1 VRNANPGYWPKAD
14 RAYDEPGKIRQLLP
28 VEGALTEDRWRR
40 EWGMLSELLHAR
52 NPFAPP
58 LDVERAHTDL
68 VRLASEIITLLTHHV
83 LKLADGGGLLVGQI
97 NPAGKVSVTELVPL
111 GSAVHR
117 AGNRK
122 ERRAVVRSKRLR

>member
-1 VRNANPGYWPKAD
+1 MS
-14 RAYDEPGKIRQLLP
+14 PGKIRQLLP
-28 VEGALTEDRWRR
+28 VEGALTEDRWLR

-83 LKLADGGGLLVGQI
+83 LKLADGCGLLVRRL

-111 GSAVHR
+111 GSAVQPVGNQR
-117 AGNRK
+117 NAGR
-122 ERRAVVRSKRLR
+122 